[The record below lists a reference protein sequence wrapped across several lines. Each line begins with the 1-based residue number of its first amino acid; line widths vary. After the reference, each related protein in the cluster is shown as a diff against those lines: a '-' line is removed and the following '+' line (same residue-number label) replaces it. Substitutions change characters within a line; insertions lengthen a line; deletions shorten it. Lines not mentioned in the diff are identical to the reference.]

1 LNKCSKGAFFRS
13 LGRREFFTL
22 IAKFGFSVGA
32 LTKGGTVLA
41 SKMKEPLGDENHLDI
56 VLPGRLGSPTMTMF
70 EDPRL
75 DPRIIKELTT
85 NTLPPASMPPEITL
99 SSSYESAIEWIEFM
113 HEAMRAND
121 AVFLKSMPE
130 FSDVESTELSIES
143 DSSHKIKLFIDKPL
157 KPDTSMPCI
166 VHMHGG
172 GMTFDTAESPQNIRW
187 RKSLAQQGMLVVG
200 VEFLSEA
207 LFPGHHPFP
216 AGLNDCA
223 RAVRWAHD
231 NRDKLGVSSI
241 IVLGESGGGN
251 LAIASAIKANKEGW
265 IDNID
270 GVYAMAPMI
279 FGFYGT
285 PPPNLMSWRENL
297 DYMGSHAMM
306 RAMRMVYDPNRE
318 NHENPLAYP
327 FVAKENELRG
337 LPPHIIVN
345 YELDLIRDEGV
356 AFAQRLRKSGVDA
369 TSMIINGSTH
379 CNEIAMPDVMPEL
392 TRDRLMSIAAF
403 ARGVKSKN

>member
-1 LNKCSKGAFFRS
+1 MKRYTKSRLFR
-13 LGRREFFTL
+13 LLERREFLAFMV
-22 IAKFGFSVGA
+22 KFGVSLGA
-32 LTKGGTVLA
+32 LSKGGTVVA
-41 SKMKEPLGDENHLDI
+41 SEIKKTFGGENHFDF
-56 VLPGRLGSPTMTMF
+56 VLPGRLGTPSMTMF

-75 DPRIIKELTT
+75 DPRIMRELTT

-99 SSSYESAIEWIEFM
+99 SSSYDSAIEWVEFM

-121 AVFLKSMPE
+121 AVFLQSMPK
-130 FSDVESTELSIES
+130 FSDVESSELLIES
-143 DSSHKIKLFIDKPL
+143 DSSHKIKLFIDKPAQ
-157 KPDTSMPCI
+157 PNSSMPCV

-187 RKSLAQQGMLVVG
+187 RKSLAQQGMLVLG

-223 RAVRWAHD
+223 KAVRWAND

-270 GVYAMAPMI
+270 GVYAMAPML

-306 RAMRMVYDPNRE
+306 RAMRMAYDPEGE
-318 NHENPLAYP
+318 NYKNPLAYP
-327 FVAKENELRG
+327 FVAKDNELRG
-337 LPPHIIVN
+337 LPPHVIVN

-356 AFAQRLRKSGVDA
+356 VFAQRLRNSGVDA
-369 TSMIINGSTH
+369 TSMIINGSNH

-392 TRDRLMSIAAF
+392 TRDRLISIAAF
-403 ARGVKSKN
+403 ARGAKSKN

>member
-1 LNKCSKGAFFRS
+1 
-13 LGRREFFTL
+13 
-22 IAKFGFSVGA
+22 
-32 LTKGGTVLA
+32 
-41 SKMKEPLGDENHLDI
+41 
-56 VLPGRLGSPTMTMF
+56 
-70 EDPRL
+70 
-75 DPRIIKELTT
+75 
-85 NTLPPASMPPEITL
+85 
-99 SSSYESAIEWIEFM
+99 M

-143 DSSHKIKLFIDKPL
+143 DSSHKIKLFIDKPG
-157 KPDTSMPCI
+157 KPDTSTPCI

-231 NRDKLGVSSI
+231 NREKLGVSSI

-270 GVYAMAPMI
+270 GVYAMAPML

-306 RAMRMVYDPNRE
+306 RAMRMAYDPNGE

-327 FVAKENELRG
+327 FAAKDNELRG

-356 AFAQRLRKSGVDA
+356 AFAQRLRNSGVDA
-369 TSMIINGSTH
+369 TSLIINGSNH

-392 TRDRLMSIAAF
+392 TRDRLMSIVAF
-403 ARGVKSKN
+403 ARGSKP

>member
-1 LNKCSKGAFFRS
+1 
-13 LGRREFFTL
+13 
-22 IAKFGFSVGA
+22 
-32 LTKGGTVLA
+32 
-41 SKMKEPLGDENHLDI
+41 
-56 VLPGRLGSPTMTMF
+56 
-70 EDPRL
+70 
-75 DPRIIKELTT
+75 
-85 NTLPPASMPPEITL
+85 
-99 SSSYESAIEWIEFM
+99 
-113 HEAMRAND
+113 
-121 AVFLKSMPE
+121 
-130 FSDVESTELSIES
+130 
-143 DSSHKIKLFIDKPL
+143 
-157 KPDTSMPCI
+157 
-166 VHMHGG
+166 
-172 GMTFDTAESPQNIRW
+172 
-187 RKSLAQQGMLVVG
+187 
-200 VEFLSEA
+200 
-207 LFPGHHPFP
+207 
-216 AGLNDCA
+216 
-223 RAVRWAHD
+223 
-231 NRDKLGVSSI
+231 LGVSSI

-392 TRDRLMSIAAF
+392 TRDRLMSIATF
-403 ARGVKSKN
+403 ARGAVT

>member
-1 LNKCSKGAFFRS
+1 M
-13 LGRREFFTL
+13 L
-22 IAKFGFSVGA
+22 IAKFGLSLGA
-32 LTKGGTVLA
+32 LSKGGAVLA
-41 SKMKEPLGDENHLDI
+41 SEKKERLGGENHLDI

-85 NTLPPASMPPEITL
+85 NTLPPTSMPPEITL

-143 DSSHKIKLFIDKPL
+143 DSSHKIKLFIDKPE
-157 KPDTSMPCI
+157 KSDTSMPCI

-216 AGLNDCA
+216 AGFNDCA
-223 RAVRWAHD
+223 KAVRWAHD
-231 NRDKLGVSSI
+231 NREKLGVSSL

-270 GVYAMAPMI
+270 GVYAMAPMLY
-279 FGFYGT
+279 GFYGA

-306 RAMRMVYDPNRE
+306 RAMRMAYDPNGE

-327 FVAKENELRG
+327 FSAKDTELRG

-356 AFAQRLRKSGVDA
+356 AFAQRLRHSGVDA
-369 TSMIINGSTH
+369 TSMIINGSNH
-379 CNEIAMPDVMPEL
+379 CNEIAMPDVML
-392 TRDRLMSIAAF
+392 SLIHI
-403 ARGVKSKN
+403 

>member
-1 LNKCSKGAFFRS
+1 M
-13 LGRREFFTL
+13 L
-22 IAKFGFSVGA
+22 IAKFGLSLGA
-32 LTKGGTVLA
+32 LSKGGTVLA
-41 SKMKEPLGDENHLDI
+41 SEKKERLGDENHLDI

-85 NTLPPASMPPEITL
+85 NTLPPTSMPPEITL

-143 DSSHKIKLFIDKPL
+143 DSSHKIKLFIDKPE
-157 KPDTSMPCI
+157 KPGTFMPCI

-223 RAVRWAHD
+223 KAVRWAHD
-231 NRDKLGVSSI
+231 NREKLGVSSI

-270 GVYAMAPMI
+270 GVYAMAPMLY
-279 FGFYGT
+279 GFYGA

-306 RAMRMVYDPNRE
+306 RAMRMAYDPNGE

-327 FVAKENELRG
+327 FAAKDNELRG

-356 AFAQRLRKSGVDA
+356 AFAQRLRNSGVDA
-369 TSMIINGSTH
+369 TSMIINGSNH

-403 ARGVKSKN
+403 ARGV